1 MKKAIKWTLTI
12 LLALAV
18 GAYAWWE
25 ATRPLQAELA
35 TLAPTDIAVTFEE
48 TGAVAAAGKRDVF
61 AETSL
66 AIKRIAVAEGDA
78 VSAGDVL
85 AELDAA
91 PLTRQLDALEA
102 QIASVDS
109 SRDSA
114 LRTLKDRIAQQ
125 EIALAEA
132 RRQLAVAQTEQ
143 ARTATLY
150 KTQGATRTEMDAAD
164 NAVASLESGI
174 RTIEK
179 DLAQLRS
186 QAGSKDS
193 ETDRVYA
200 SQAEVLR
207 TQADAIRADL
217 DKAVV
222 KAPVSGVVAEL
233 FGKEGQTASP
243 LSPLCRLLEAG
254 ERKVEVFVLAE
265 DVAGLKAGMPVK
277 LVQEGRSTDVTLAG
291 TVKSVAPSAVE
302 RLSTL
307 GLAEKRVKI
316 TITAQ
321 GLDGLVEGSDVD
333 VTFTTSEAGGVI
345 AVPKTAVFQRD
356 VGNAGGTTGSAAA
369 AGAGT
374 GKDASAPASLADS
387 RDAVWVVRN
396 GLAAVQP
403 VILGLETDLDSVV
416 TEGLQAGDILIRE
429 PNLDGL
435 KEGVSVIAKP

>member
-1 MKKAIKWTLTI
+1 MKKAIKWTLAI
-12 LLALAV
+12 LLLLAA
-18 GAYAWWE
+18 GAYFWWD
-25 ATRPLQAELA
+25 ATRPLQAELV
-35 TLAPTDIAVTFEE
+35 TLEPTDIAVTFQE
-48 TGAVAAAGKRDVF
+48 TGTVAAAGKRDVF
-61 AETSL
+61 AETTLTIS
-66 AIKRIAVAEGDA
+66 RITVAEGDT

-91 PLTRQLDALEA
+91 PLTRQLDALGA

-125 EIALAEA
+125 ELALAEA

-150 KTQGATRTEMDAAD
+150 KTQGATKTEMDAAD
-164 NAVASLESGI
+164 NAVASLENGI
-174 RTIEK
+174 LTIEK
-179 DLAQLRS
+179 DLAQLRA
-186 QAGSKDS
+186 QAGRKDS

-217 DKAVV
+217 EKVVV

-233 FGKEGQTASP
+233 YGKEGQTASP
-243 LSPLCRLLEAG
+243 QTPLCRLLEAG

-265 DVAGLKAGMPVK
+265 DVAELSVGMPVK
-277 LVQEGRSTDVTLAG
+277 LVQEGRSADVTLEG
-291 TVKSVAPSAVE
+291 TVKAVAPSAVE

-333 VTFTTSEAGGVI
+333 VTFTTNEARGVI
-345 AVPKTAVFQRD
+345 AVPKTAIFELD
-356 VGNAGGTTGSAAA
+356 
-369 AGAGT
+369 
-374 GKDASAPASLADS
+374 GKDASAAAGASAGTGTALSDG
-387 RDAVWVVRN
+387 RDAVWVVRD
-396 GLAAVQP
+396 GVAAVQP
-403 VILGLETDLDSVV
+403 VLLGLETDLDSVV
-416 TEGLQAGDILIRE
+416 TEGLRAGDILIRE

-435 KEGVSVIAKP
+435 KAGVAVTAKP